1 MYYSIRHL
9 TKFRYS
15 AHVSESL
22 MEARMQPRSDGPQRC
37 LSFQLMVQPKARVQY
52 YRDYLGNMVHHF
64 DVPGRH
70 KQLSIVADALVDVQP
85 ALALPASL
93 GENAWDEL
101 DDTIAAG
108 DYIEMLMPSHFGQST
123 ELLEQF
129 ACELDVE
136 SREKSRQRDPLDFV
150 LNLNAQLYSK
160 IAYVPKSTRVD
171 SPIDHA
177 LESRQGV
184 CQDFAH
190 GHADRPHPAHW
201 NSPPLRF
208 GLPVPQGGRKDALG
222 RRRHPRLGGNAAPGF
237 RLDRPGSNQQR
248 AGQRA
253 ARAQHRWGAIMPMFL
268 PPRACLKASA
278 ESQLL
283 VSVHRSA
290 IRTRR
295 RSSRRSVAKTGPR
308 HCARRV
314 WTRSCPI
321 TSSSN
326 SSSNSSAGWAAAI
339 GWPWPYFVPLAG
351 GVAGAA
357 LVASSVSF
365 SFGSSMFI
373 YTGCSSSS
381 GSLPVVFTS
390 SSKRPGLTKGG
401 MRNSI

>member
-1 MYYSIRHL
+1 LYYSIRHL
-9 TKFRYS
+9 TKFRYT

-136 SREKSRQRDPLDFV
+136 SREKARQSDPLDLV

-190 GHADRPHPAHW
+190 IMIALTRRIGIPCRYVSGYLFHKAGEKTRSAEGATHAWVETLLPGLGWIGLDPTNNVLASERHVRTSVGRDYADV
-201 NSPPLRF
+201 PPTKGVF
-208 GLPVPQGGRKDALG
+208 KG
-222 RRRHPRLGGNAAPGF
+222 
-237 RLDRPGSNQQR
+237 
-248 AGQRA
+248 
-253 ARAQHRWGAIMPMFL
+253 
-268 PPRACLKASA
+268 SA

-283 VSVHRSA
+283 VSVH
-290 IRTRR
+290 
-295 RSSRRSVAKTGPR
+295 VAPSD
-308 HCARRV
+308 AP
-314 WTRSCPI
+314 PI
-321 TSSSN
+321 EPEVGSEDWSQ
-326 SSSNSSAGWAAAI
+326 ALREEGLDPELAAHHQQQQQQQQ
-339 GWPWPYFVPLAG
+339 
-351 GVAGAA
+351 
-357 LVASSVSF
+357 
-365 SFGSSMFI
+365 
-373 YTGCSSSS
+373 
-381 GSLPVVFTS
+381 
-390 SSKRPGLTKGG
+390 
-401 MRNSI
+401 